1 MKKRILA
8 LLLVVLLLVPTMAG
22 CAKDDLKAANAAL
35 EEKEAALAEQAAKI
49 EEQAAKIEELEGA
62 PFDPQEFLDW
72 YKESFAFMS
81 IEDDNGQ
88 YETGFFKPGIENAP
102 TDAELTEILDFAC
115 LAPNAHHW
123 TDYYFIVVRDVDEQK
138 GIFGNNA
145 YVDSDKTISDGTIS
159 IIVLAD
165 SIFRETTQ
173 GVGGMMWYE
182 NGEVIP
188 KKDSY
193 GESDPMYI
201 WHPYAYLNTGLA
213 CGLLNVAAAAKGYG
227 VHYYATVTGD
237 NMLLQERGEGMIE
250 YPDQAGVEAGI
261 GAAMAGQPI
270 TFGMPLVN
278 ANHYVREDM
287 KRAWSLYD
295 AYGTKMEDASMT
307 YDVLHN
313 CVFVCA
319 LIMGTADGDSS
330 NVETWATYK
339 MRPQNYAFFDPME

>member
-1 MKKRILA
+1 MKKCIIA
-8 LLLVVLLLVPTMAG
+8 LLLVVLMVVPMLTG
-22 CAKDDLKAANAAL
+22 CGSSELKAQLETANAAIAEKDAL
-35 EEKEAALAEQAAKI
+35 IAEKEAQ
-49 EEQAAKIEELEGA
+49 IEELANA
-62 PFDPQEFLDW
+62 PMDPNEFLKW
-72 YKESFAFMS
+72 YKESYAFMT

-88 YETGFFKPGIENAP
+88 YDQGFFKTGIENAP
-102 TDAELTEILDFAC
+102 TDEELTEILDFAC
-115 LAPNAHHW
+115 LAPTAHHW
-123 TDYYFIVVRDVDEQK
+123 TDYYFIVVRDVDEQL

-145 YVDSDKTISDGTIS
+145 YIDGSKTLSDGTVS

-173 GVGGMMWYE
+173 GVGGMVWYE
-182 NGEVIP
+182 DGQVIP

-193 GESDPMYI
+193 GVSDPMYI
-201 WHPYAYLNTGLA
+201 WHPYAYLNTGIA

-237 NMLLQERGEGMIE
+237 NLLRQEDGKGIIE
-250 YPDQAGVEAGI
+250 YPDAAGVEAGI
-261 GAAMAGQPI
+261 GAAMSGQPI
-270 TFGMPLVN
+270 SFGMPLVN
-278 ANHYVREDM
+278 ANHYVTPDM

-339 MRPQNYAFFDPME
+339 MRPENYAFFDKAE